1 MPKIHR
7 SCGHLNSY
15 MNQSPRPSRKRFSSF
30 LRESISNEPS
40 VVEFQV
46 ELDHPSTDPVGA
58 LLFALEKATWII
70 DSFGIEEGGVALR
83 PIEDDLGINGWEF
96 LVIAPDAKV
105 ASLLQASLL
114 NGYLGES
121 ATVHKPNT
129 LSRLLGES
137 GWRGFNR
144 RTPTAGQRWLTLAE
158 IRRGL

>member
-1 MPKIHR
+1 
-7 SCGHLNSY
+7 

-30 LRESISNEPS
+30 LHESISSEPS

-46 ELDHPSTDPVGA
+46 ELDPPSTDAVEA

-83 PIEDDLGINGWEF
+83 PVEDGLRITGWEF

-105 ASLLQASLL
+105 ASLLNASLL

-121 ATVHKPNT
+121 VTMHKPNT

-137 GWRGFNR
+137 GWRGNG
-144 RTPTAGQRWLTLAE
+144 TETLKASQRWYTLAE

>member
-1 MPKIHR
+1 
-7 SCGHLNSY
+7 
-15 MNQSPRPSRKRFSSF
+15 MNQPPRPSRKRFSSF
-30 LRESISNEPS
+30 LCESISSEPS

-46 ELDHPSTDPVGA
+46 ELDPPSTDPVEA

-83 PIEDDLGINGWEF
+83 PIEDGFGITGWEF

-121 ATVHKPNT
+121 VTAHQQNV

-137 GWRGFNR
+137 RWRSFNR
-144 RTPTAGQRWLTLAE
+144 HTPTAGQSWLTLAE

>member
-1 MPKIHR
+1 
-7 SCGHLNSY
+7 

-30 LRESISNEPS
+30 LRESISSEPS
-40 VVEFQV
+40 VVEFQL
-46 ELDHPSTDPVGA
+46 ELDHPSTDPVEA

-83 PIEDDLGINGWEF
+83 PIEDGFGITGWEF

-121 ATVHKPNT
+121 PTV
-129 LSRLLGES
+129 
-137 GWRGFNR
+137 
-144 RTPTAGQRWLTLAE
+144 
-158 IRRGL
+158 

>member
-1 MPKIHR
+1 
-7 SCGHLNSY
+7 
-15 MNQSPRPSRKRFSSF
+15 MNQPPTPSRKRFSSF
-30 LRESISNEPS
+30 LRESFSNEPS

-46 ELDHPSTDPVGA
+46 ELDPPSTDPVEA

-83 PIEDDLGINGWEF
+83 PIEDGFGITGWEF

-121 ATVHKPNT
+121 TTVHQRNT
-129 LSRLLGES
+129 FSRLLGES
-137 GWRGFNR
+137 GWRGINR
-144 RTPTAGQRWLTLAE
+144 QTPATEQRWFSLSE

>member
-1 MPKIHR
+1 M
-7 SCGHLNSY
+7 Y
-15 MNQSPRPSRKRFSSF
+15 QSPRSSRKRFSSF
-30 LRESISNEPS
+30 LRESISSAPS

-46 ELDHPSTDPVGA
+46 ELDPPSTDPIEA

-70 DSFGIEEGGVALR
+70 DSFGTEEGGVALR
-83 PIEDDLGINGWEF
+83 PIEDGLGISGWEF

-121 ATVHKPNT
+121 ATVHQRNT
-129 LSRLLGES
+129 FSQLLGES

-144 RTPTAGQRWLTLAE
+144 CTPTASQRWFTLAE

>member
-1 MPKIHR
+1 
-7 SCGHLNSY
+7 
-15 MNQSPRPSRKRFSSF
+15 MNQPPTPSRKRFSSF
-30 LRESISNEPS
+30 LRESFSNKPS
-40 VVEFQV
+40 AVDFQLQ
-46 ELDHPSTDPVGA
+46 LDPPSTDPVEA

-83 PIEDDLGINGWEF
+83 PIEDGLGISGWEF

-121 ATVHKPNT
+121 TTVHQRNT
-129 LSRLLGES
+129 FSRLLGES